1 MWIERTTYTTAYT
14 FPGILKWFEVKHI
27 SIVSH
32 LKVEL
37 GIFLSPNKIRAF
49 VKSPLWFSLAPPA
62 GFIFQKRNKR
72 HACRIELLCK
82 TDVTTPVLKVTASE
96 WLFYKTKWVLS
107 PQGSCQHPETFLKF
121 LLRVCY
127 HLHSSLQE
135 YFLSFYFSTHHIL
148 PYPRLFHLQFSH
160 SVVSD
165 SLRPHE

>member
-62 GFIFQKRNKR
+62 SFIFQKRNKR

-127 HLHSSLQE
+127 HLT
-135 YFLSFYFSTHHIL
+135 FFPPRIL
-148 PYPRLFHLQFSH
+148 PLLLFFNSSHPPLSSTFPSSIQSLSRVRLFAT
-160 SVVSD
+160 
-165 SLRPHE
+165 P